1 MKLFDEITL
10 IKSFPKDY
18 AIALRDMYDTLGA
31 TIYSN
36 QEDLYLRSNEL
47 ASLATS
53 SSTNIADIN
62 NRIDELEK
70 AFATMKVTTEELGQ
84 AFEAMSQRL
93 AESRDR
99 IQAEKEERE
108 KRELYKEAIKI
119 LNEYISAETKKSKSN
134 LEKIEPIIEETI
146 KAYDLWGELEDVTY
160 DKTTDRIEL
169 GGQPIFYR

>member
-18 AIALRDMYDTLGA
+18 AIALKDMYDTLGA

-36 QEDLYLRSNEL
+36 QEDLYRRSNEL
-47 ASLATS
+47 ASLATT

-62 NRIDELEK
+62 HRIDELEE
-70 AFATMKVTTEELGQ
+70 AFTNMRATTEELCQ
-84 AFEAMSQRL
+84 AFQAMSQRL
-93 AESRDR
+93 EKSRDR

-108 KRELYKEAIKI
+108 KQELYKEAIKI
-119 LNEYISAETKKSKSN
+119 LNEYISAETKKSKSD
-134 LEKIEPIIEETI
+134 LEKIRPNIKETI
-146 KAYDLWGELEDVTY
+146 KVDNLWGELEDDTY

-169 GGQPIFYR
+169 SGQPIFYR